1 MKQTISIDQ
10 VQELKAQLTQVRQQS
25 LAASRLNDFRTVAR
39 LTNEAARLNRAI
51 HAQDDF
57 AGSPGKSMALVEAL
71 RQFDDAGKFEFP
83 QVATLPGAEAG
94 RAELEEAA

>member
-1 MKQTISIDQ
+1 MKQAISIDQ
-10 VQELKAQLTQVRQQS
+10 IQELKAQLTQVRQQS

-39 LTNEAARLNRAI
+39 LTSEAARINRAI

-57 AGSPGKSMALVEAL
+57 AGSPVKSLALVDAL

-83 QVATLPGAEAG
+83 QVPTLAGSEASTP
-94 RAELEEAA
+94 ELEQAA